1 MPLHTIK
8 PGAKV
13 VIASFSYVQ
22 IQSAKDPERHYR
34 LEDVNLS
41 LPKWGSLCGWDT
53 EDDQKLLLGC
63 YWYNSCFSFSF
74 RFLQKIGVVQSEAVS
89 LVLSVLI

>member
-1 MPLHTIK
+1 MNALLC
-8 PGAKV
+8 A
-13 VIASFSYVQ
+13 Q

-63 YWYNSCFSFSF
+63 YW
-74 RFLQKIGVVQSEAVS
+74 
-89 LVLSVLI
+89 